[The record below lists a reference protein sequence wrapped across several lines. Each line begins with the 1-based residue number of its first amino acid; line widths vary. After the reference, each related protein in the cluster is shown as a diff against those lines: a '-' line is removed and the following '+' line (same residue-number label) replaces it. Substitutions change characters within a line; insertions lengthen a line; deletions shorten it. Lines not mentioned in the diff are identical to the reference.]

1 MRLRRIILG
10 LTAIAVWAVAMPVVT
25 AAPGPYPTATW
36 EQVQD
41 EETRWAQQ
49 GRIEAPTPPGVNRYD
64 CVSTVPG
71 AVPVVLL
78 HGFAGDE
85 YRAWGFLGPALANAG
100 LCVYSFS
107 YGGSSAMQGGGNGPL
122 ADSAVEIKRKLSALT
137 ARLGAAEVDLIG
149 HSEGGIMAQ
158 YIVKTD
164 PQVASGVRSVTTIS
178 SPTHG
183 TLGDLAATV
192 LDIGNLRDGLPV
204 PPAVKDLLA
213 GSPFLQELNSGPI
226 TVPGVAYTTISSRFD
241 PISSFGQNQA
251 MLAEPGVDNYV
262 LQNVCP
268 GSKAGHN
275 GTVFSPTTAALV
287 LNALD
292 RSTVRPIPCQD
303 DSTG

>member
-1 MRLRRIILG
+1 MKLRRITLFLSG
-10 LTAIAVWAVAMPVVT
+10 FALCAAVMPV
-25 AAPGPYPTATW
+25 AAAEPGPYPTATW

-41 EETRWAQQ
+41 EETRWAQE
-49 GRIEAPTPPGVNRYD
+49 GKVEAPTPPGVNRYD
-64 CVSTVPG
+64 CVPTVPG

-85 YRAWGFLGPALANAG
+85 YRAWGYLGPALANAG

-107 YGGSSAMQGGGNGPL
+107 YGGTNAMQGGGNGPL
-122 ADSAVEIKRKLSALT
+122 ADSAVEIKQKLTALT
-137 ARLGAAEVDLIG
+137 TRLGVPKVDLIG

-164 PQVASGVRSVTTIS
+164 PDIASGVRSVTTIS

-183 TLGDLAATV
+183 TLGDLGAT
-192 LDIGNLRDGLPV
+192 LLGNLRDELPV

-213 GSPFLQELNSGPI
+213 GSAFLQELNSGPI

-241 PISSFGQNQA
+241 PISSFGQNEA
-251 MLAEPGVDNYV
+251 ILAEPGVDNYV

-268 GSKAGHN
+268 ASKAGHN
-275 GTVFSPTTAALV
+275 GTAFSPTTAALV
-287 LNALD
+287 LNTLD
-292 RSTVRPIPCQD
+292 RSTARPIPWQD

>member
-1 MRLRRIILG
+1 MP
-10 LTAIAVWAVAMPVVT
+10 VAVAE
-25 AAPGPYPTATW
+25 PGPYPTATW

-41 EETRWAQQ
+41 EETRWAQE
-49 GRIEAPTPPGVNRYD
+49 GKVEAPTPPGVNRYD
-64 CVSTVPG
+64 CVPTVPG
-71 AVPVVLL
+71 AVPVVVL

-85 YRAWGFLGPALANAG
+85 YRAWGYLGPTLANAG

-107 YGGSSAMQGGGNGPL
+107 YGGSNAMQGGGNGPL
-122 ADSAVEIKRKLSALT
+122 ADSAVEVEQKLTALT
-137 ARLGAAEVDLIG
+137 ARLGVSKVDLIG

-164 PQVASGVRSVTTIS
+164 PDIASGVRSVTTIS

-183 TLGDLAATV
+183 TLGDLGATL
-192 LDIGNLRDGLPV
+192 LDTGNLRDELPV

-213 GSPFLQELNSGPI
+213 GSAFLQELNSGPI

-241 PISSFGQNQA
+241 PISSFGQNEA
-251 MLAEPGVDNYV
+251 ILAEPGVDNYV
-262 LQNVCP
+262 LQNLCP

-275 GTVFSPTTAALV
+275 GTAFSPTTAALV

>member
-1 MRLRRIILG
+1 MRFRRITLALI
-10 LTAIAVWAVAMPVVT
+10 TFAFCAATMPV
-25 AAPGPYPTATW
+25 AAAEPGPYPTATW
-36 EQVQD
+36 EQVQA
-41 EETRWAQQ
+41 EETRWAQE
-49 GRIEAPTPPGVNRYD
+49 GKVDAPTPPGVNRYD
-64 CVSTVPG
+64 CVPTVPG

-85 YRAWGFLGPALANAG
+85 YRAWGYLGPALANAG

-107 YGGSSAMQGGGNGPL
+107 YGGSNAMQGGGNGPV
-122 ADSAVEIKRKLSALT
+122 ADSAVEIKQKLSALT
-137 ARLGAAEVDLIG
+137 TRLGVTEVDLIG
-149 HSEGGIMAQ
+149 HSEGGILAQ

-164 PQVASGVRSVTTIS
+164 SEIAGGVRSVTTIS
-178 SPTHG
+178 SPTRG
-183 TLGDLAATV
+183 ALGDLGAT
-192 LDIGNLRDGLPV
+192 LLNTGNLRDKLPV
-204 PPAVKDLLA
+204 PPAVRDLLA
-213 GSPFLQELNSGPI
+213 GSAFLQELNSGPV

-241 PISSFGQNQA
+241 PITAFGQNPA
-251 MLAEPGVDNYV
+251 MIAEPGVDNYV

>member
-1 MRLRRIILG
+1 MRLHRITLF
-10 LTAIAVWAVAMPVVT
+10 LTGFALCAAAMPM
-25 AAPGPYPTATW
+25 AAAEPGPYPTATW

-41 EETRWAQQ
+41 EETRWVQE
-49 GRIEAPTPPGVNRYD
+49 GKVEAPTPPGVNRYD
-64 CVSTVPG
+64 CVPTVPG

-85 YRAWGFLGPALANAG
+85 YRAWGYLGPALANAG

-107 YGGSSAMQGGGNGPL
+107 YGGSNAMQGGGNGPL
-122 ADSAVEIKRKLSALT
+122 ADSAIEVKQKLTALT
-137 ARLGAAEVDLIG
+137 TRLGASKVDLIG

-164 PQVASGVRSVTTIS
+164 PDIASDVRSVTTIS

-183 TLGDLAATV
+183 TLGNLGAT
-192 LDIGNLRDGLPV
+192 LLNTGNLRDELPV

-213 GSPFLQELNSGPI
+213 GSAFLQELNSGPI
-226 TVPGVAYTTISSRFD
+226 TVPGVTYTTISSRFD
-241 PISSFGQNQA
+241 PISSLGQAQA
-251 MLAEPGVDNYV
+251 ILAEPGVDNYV
-262 LQNVCP
+262 LQNVCAA
-268 GSKAGHN
+268 SKAGHN

-292 RSTVRPIPCQD
+292 HSTVRPIPCQH

>member
-1 MRLRRIILG
+1 MTLRRITLF
-10 LTAIAVWAVAMPVVT
+10 LTGFALCAAAMPV
-25 AAPGPYPTATW
+25 AAAEPGPYPTATW

-41 EETRWAQQ
+41 EETRWAQE
-49 GRIEAPTPPGVNRYD
+49 GKVEAPTPPGVNRYD
-64 CVSTVPG
+64 CAPTFPG

-85 YRAWGFLGPALANAG
+85 YRAWGYLGPALANAG

-107 YGGSSAMQGGGNGPL
+107 YGGSNAMQGGGNGPL
-122 ADSAVEIKRKLSALT
+122 ADSAVEIKQKLTALT
-137 ARLGAAEVDLIG
+137 ARLGVPKVDLIG

-158 YIVKTD
+158 HIVKTD
-164 PQVASGVRSVTTIS
+164 PEIAGGVRSVTTIS

-183 TLGDLAATV
+183 TLGELGAT
-192 LDIGNLRDGLPV
+192 LLGNLRDELPV

-213 GSPFLQELNSGPI
+213 GSVFLQELNSGPT
-226 TVPGVAYTTISSRFD
+226 TVPGIAYTTISSRFD
-241 PISSFGQNQA
+241 PISSFGQNEA
-251 MLAEPGVDNYV
+251 MIAEPGVDNYV

-268 GSKAGHN
+268 ASKAGHN
-275 GTVFSPTTAALV
+275 GTVFSPTTATLV

>member
-1 MRLRRIILG
+1 MRLRRITLSLVG
-10 LTAIAVWAVAMPVVT
+10 FALC
-25 AAPGPYPTATW
+25 AAPMPLAAAEPETYPTATW

-41 EETRWAQQ
+41 EETRWAQE
-49 GRIEAPTPPGVNRYD
+49 GKVEAPTPPGVNRYD
-64 CVSTVPG
+64 CVPTVPG

-85 YRAWGFLGPALANAG
+85 YRAWGYLGPALTNAG

-107 YGGSSAMQGGGNGPL
+107 YGGSNAMQGGGNGPL
-122 ADSAVEIKRKLSALT
+122 ADSAVEIKQKLTALT
-137 ARLGAAEVDLIG
+137 TRLGVPKVDLIG

-164 PQVASGVRSVTTIS
+164 PAIATGVHSVTTIS

-183 TLGDLAATV
+183 TLGNLGAT
-192 LDIGNLRDGLPV
+192 LLNAGNFRDELPV

-213 GSPFLQELNSGPI
+213 GSAFLQELNSGPI

-251 MLAEPGVDNYV
+251 MIAEPGVDNYV

-287 LNALD
+287 LNRLD
-292 RSTVRPIPCQD
+292 HSAVRPIPCQD